1 MREFDA
7 IVVGAGQGGVPLA
20 KEFAAAGKQTAL
32 IERQFVGGSCINYGC
47 TPSKTLY
54 HSARV
59 AHLARR
65 GRDFGL
71 LLEGVEADLAEVC
84 KRVQGVV
91 NQFRASTTRGLMET
105 EGLDLILGHARFT
118 SPRTLSVQG
127 VGELQGERIFIDV
140 GTRAKIPNL
149 PGLEGVEWLDNAR
162 LLELGEL
169 PSRLIVLGGGYVGL
183 EFAQMFRRLGSEVVV
198 VESSGTLLGGE
209 DAEVRDAVREV
220 LQEDGVEILLGET
233 AERVEGA
240 VTLHLE
246 SGLAVSGSH
255 LLLSIGRTPN
265 TADLGL
271 EAAGIET
278 DRQGHIRVDE
288 KLQTSAEGVYALGD
302 ATGGPAFTHISY
314 DDYRILRD
322 NLLNGGDRST
332 SDRSVPYVMYL
343 DPQLGRIGP
352 SEGQLRD
359 SGASFETVRI
369 EASEISRVTQMGET
383 RGFVKAAIHPSS
395 GKLLSAT
402 CFCAE
407 GGEVLSML
415 QVAMF
420 ADLDCRRLS
429 EAIFA
434 HPTLAEGLNTLFA

>member
-1 MREFDA
+1 
-7 IVVGAGQGGVPLA
+7 
-20 KEFAAAGKQTAL
+20 
-32 IERQFVGGSCINYGC
+32 
-47 TPSKTLY
+47 
-54 HSARV
+54 
-59 AHLARR
+59 
-65 GRDFGL
+65 
-71 LLEGVEADLAEVC
+71 
-84 KRVQGVV
+84 
-91 NQFRASTTRGLMET
+91 
-105 EGLDLILGHARFT
+105 
-118 SPRTLSVQG
+118 
-127 VGELQGERIFIDV
+127 
-140 GTRAKIPNL
+140 
-149 PGLEGVEWLDNAR
+149 
-162 LLELGEL
+162 
-169 PSRLIVLGGGYVGL
+169 
-183 EFAQMFRRLGSEVVV
+183 
-198 VESSGTLLGGE
+198 
-209 DAEVRDAVREV
+209 V
-220 LQEDGVEILLGET
+220 LQEEGVEILLGET